1 QPLSP
6 RPLIYRLVVL
16 IDKIHPY
23 NRFASFFCVGFT
35 ALIVIHT
42 FQNIGMNI
50 GIMPVTGIPLLFVSY
65 GGSSTLSTLIGFGIV
80 YNASVQ
86 LTKYRSYLFNS

>member
-1 QPLSP
+1 M
-6 RPLIYRLVVL
+6 RLTDL
-16 IDKIHPY
+16 A
-23 NRFASFFCVGFT
+23 RFCVGFT

-65 GGSSTLSTLIGFGIV
+65 GELGAFYI
-80 YNASVQ
+80 NQ
-86 LTKYRSYLFNS
+86 LRDRI

>member
-1 QPLSP
+1 M
-6 RPLIYRLVVL
+6 L
-16 IDKIHPY
+16 IDRLHAF
-23 NRFASFFCVGFT
+23 NRFGAFFCVGFT

-65 GGSSTLSTLIGFGIV
+65 GGELGAFYI
-80 YNASVQ
+80 NQ
-86 LTKYRSYLFNS
+86 LRDRI